1 MTRGTI
7 AGLVA
12 TAAIGLL
19 IGVVLVLVAIG
30 VRRTGNSPR
39 PPVAASGPAAAAG
52 SAEPAMLG
60 RKIKA
65 RLFYVSED
73 GTRLTS
79 VEREVL
85 YGDGP
90 AAQAQVL
97 INAQLAPAAAPLV
110 SAIPPGTTLRAIYL
124 NAAKGEA
131 YVDLSREAVTAHT
144 GGSLDELL
152 TIYTIVNA
160 LTANLPAVTSVQVLV
175 DGKEIDT
182 LAGHVDLRKPLV
194 KNLALVE

>member
-1 MTRGTI
+1 M
-7 AGLVA
+7 
-12 TAAIGLL
+12 
-19 IGVVLVLVAIG
+19 
-30 VRRTGNSPR
+30 
-39 PPVAASGPAAAAG
+39 
-52 SAEPAMLG
+52 
-60 RKIKA
+60 
-65 RLFYVSED
+65 
-73 GTRLTS
+73 RLTG

-85 YGDGP
+85 YGDGA
-90 AAQAQVL
+90 AAQAQLL

-110 SAIPPGTTLRAIYL
+110 SAVPPGTTLRAIYL
-124 NAAKGEA
+124 NAEKGEA

-160 LTANLPAVTSVQVLV
+160 LTSNLPAVTSVQVLV